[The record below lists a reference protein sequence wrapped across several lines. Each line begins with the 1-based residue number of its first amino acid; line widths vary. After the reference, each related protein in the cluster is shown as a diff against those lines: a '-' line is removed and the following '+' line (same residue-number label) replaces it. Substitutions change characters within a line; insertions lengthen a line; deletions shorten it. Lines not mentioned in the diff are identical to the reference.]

1 MSADNVALPAVAAA
15 CHAAVQLLLSA
26 VQQSINISCMPCP
39 QQRTATGEWD
49 RQTDGQTQMDGCHT
63 VT

>member
-26 VQQSINISCMPCP
+26 VQQSINITCVPCP
-39 QQRTATGEWD
+39 QQRTTTGEWD
-49 RQTDGQTQMDGCHT
+49 RQTDKQQMDGCHT

>member
-1 MSADNVALPAVAAA
+1 MSADNVAVAAA

-26 VQQSINISCMPCP
+26 VQQWINISCMPCP

-49 RQTDGQTQMDGCHT
+49 RQTDKQQMDGCHT